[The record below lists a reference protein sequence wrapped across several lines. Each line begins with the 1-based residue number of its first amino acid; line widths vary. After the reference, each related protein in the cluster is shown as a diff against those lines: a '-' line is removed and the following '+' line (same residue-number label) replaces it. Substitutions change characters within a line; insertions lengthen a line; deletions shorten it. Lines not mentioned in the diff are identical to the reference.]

1 MMTKVAQIADVFGLS
16 EQDLFHQAL
25 ISFLHEKK
33 RQVLRQRLDIL
44 ARYDVDS
51 PEALEAK
58 IATGSVPEHP
68 AWEDCIVAEN
78 LTARQEE
85 LVAYLAD
92 LQNPTSSRTA

>member
-1 MMTKVAQIADVFGLS
+1 MIPKAAQIADVFGLS
-16 EQDLFHQAL
+16 EQDLFQQAL

-58 IATGSVPEHP
+58 IATGTIPEHP
-68 AWEDCIVAEN
+68 VWEDCIVVEN

-85 LVAYLAD
+85 LDAYLAD
-92 LQNPTSSRTA
+92 LQNSASSCTA